1 MISAGRALLYSI
13 VLLATGCTGQPD
25 RADTPN
31 PDPKPFEQPLSGD
44 TTLTAIGEL
53 QAEDTLEHAKRLFPA
68 PPGAE
73 ISSQPELT
81 LPGETHY
88 GWSTDTQVFDA
99 FASGGK
105 LATVSL
111 LKSGLSDAER
121 QTQIDRELER
131 FDEPTENAEGRTC
144 AAYLWRDGDYVRIV
158 VDFSAEGSKGILKVA
173 GVAASLEARG
183 FPISN
188 ISDLVAA
195 FDERDLQ

>member
-1 MISAGRALLYSI
+1 MISAGRALFYFSI
-13 VLLATGCTGQPD
+13 LLAFGCTGQPD
-25 RADTPN
+25 REDAPK
-31 PDPKPFEQPLSGD
+31 PDPKPFANPLTGD
-44 TTLTAIGEL
+44 TTLTAIGGL
-53 QAEDTLEHAKRLFPA
+53 QAEDTLDHAKQLFPA

-73 ISSQPELT
+73 TSAQPELT

-88 GWSTDTQVFDA
+88 GWSTETEVFDA

-111 LKSGLSDAER
+111 LKSGLTDAER
-121 QTQIDRELER
+121 QTQVDRELER

-144 AAYLWRDGDYVRIV
+144 AAYLWRDGDYVRII

-188 ISDLVAA
+188 IADLVAA

>member
-1 MISAGRALLYSI
+1 MTSAGRALIYVSI
-13 VLLATGCTGQPD
+13 LTAFGCTGQPERSD
-25 RADTPN
+25 APK
-31 PDPKPFEQPLSGD
+31 PDPKTFEKPLAGD

-53 QAEDTLEHAKRLFPA
+53 QAEDTLNQAKQLFPA

-73 ISSQPELT
+73 LSSQPELT

-158 VDFSAEGSKGILKVA
+158 VDFSAEGSKGVLKVA